1 MDYFFNFETGTTL
14 SVTAILALII
24 LIVIIYKFIPRQ
36 QLFTFLISGL
46 IGGVSGYYLWMIVF
60 GKILMS

>member
-1 MDYFFNFETGTTL
+1 MFFNFETGTTL